1 MKPRQIVRRGTGTR
15 TLIEMQ
21 AGPPAADFCPAN
33 DNPPPDRVLLGG
45 LAFIAACLVAV
56 VGLLVVLVAGL

>member
-1 MKPRQIVRRGTGTR
+1 MKPRQIVKHGTGTR

-21 AGPPAADFCPAN
+21 AGPPAADFRLAN

-45 LAFIAACLVAV
+45 LVFIAVCLVAV
-56 VGLLVVLVAGL
+56 VGLMVALVAGL